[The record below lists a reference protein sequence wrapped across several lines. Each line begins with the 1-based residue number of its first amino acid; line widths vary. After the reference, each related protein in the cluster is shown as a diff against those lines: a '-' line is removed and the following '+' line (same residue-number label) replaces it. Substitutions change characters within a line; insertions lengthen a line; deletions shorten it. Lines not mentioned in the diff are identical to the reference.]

1 MRQPRFSRISTS
13 TWAGV
18 VLCSILL
25 FWGAIRLY
33 HRWFGLSKEER
44 EFRVAYTAQYT
55 EQPKR
60 QEALTQWMAQG
71 IVKRLAKHGP
81 YAELF
86 VGAAY
91 YKCDSETRER
101 VTQTVY
107 SLYFMEDKSFREL
120 AVLDDATG
128 SQIATY
134 NTKNGFRE

>member
-1 MRQPRFSRISTS
+1 MKQQRFSRISTA

-18 VLCSILL
+18 LLCSILL
-25 FWGAIRLY
+25 IWGAIRLY
-33 HRWFGLSKEER
+33 HRWFGLSKEEQ

-71 IVKRLAKHGP
+71 IVKRLAKHGR

-86 VGAAY
+86 VGAPY
-91 YKCDSETRER
+91 YKCDPGTREI

-128 SQIATY
+128 NQIATY
-134 NTKNGFRE
+134 NFNTGFRK

>member
-1 MRQPRFSRISTS
+1 
-13 TWAGV
+13 
-18 VLCSILL
+18 
-25 FWGAIRLY
+25 
-33 HRWFGLSKEER
+33 
-44 EFRVAYTAQYT
+44 VAYTAQYT

-91 YKCDSETRER
+91 YKCDPGTREM

-120 AVLDDATG
+120 AILDAATG

-134 NTKNGFRE
+134 NITTGLRE